1 MKERHDFVSN
11 SSSCSFVI
19 NDSVK
24 FKHAVNE
31 LDGNAYDLEGIEA
44 YVECKPEHK
53 DYFKSKEDLMRYD
66 PWEYDGICRFSAS
79 IYGILDMN
87 DDELK
92 MIDMIEL
99 QCDDFDTGHV
109 FLLSLLKKAL
119 ENMGVP
125 VNSENSEHPL
135 ILEDED
141 DYDGNKFLRN
151 VCLKAFSSN
160 STEDKNKDKLEI

>member
-1 MKERHDFVSN
+1 MKERYDFVSN
-11 SSSCSFVI
+11 SSSCSFVV

-24 FKHAVNE
+24 FKYAVNE
-31 LDGNAYDLEGIEA
+31 LGGNAYDLEGIEA

-66 PWEYDGICRFSAS
+66 PWEYDDICRFSAS

-87 DDELK
+87 DDELS

-125 VNSENSEHPL
+125 VSSENSEHPL

-151 VCLKAFSSN
+151 VCLKAFSRN

>member
-24 FKHAVNE
+24 FKHAIND
-31 LDGNAYDLEGIEA
+31 LNGNAYDLEGIEA

-99 QCDDFDTGHV
+99 QCDDFEAGHV

-141 DYDGNKFLRN
+141 DYDGNNFLRN
-151 VCLKAFSSN
+151 VCFKAFMSEPN
-160 STEDKNKDKLEI
+160 AKKDKDESSK